1 MWTLAPSLQV
11 LLLLSVACG
20 EYEADLVYVRWFNA
34 SGDGWNR
41 SLNLRPLV
49 WFRYVWRSGQPAAS
63 FGCIPLETVLQR
75 VCIVRV
81 PPKGKGAQAPSA
93 SGKGGKSR
101 RVATGNSKDDL
112 IPVVSEE
119 VMDEVRP
126 RKDLQPSAAREEL
139 TKHSWFK

>member
-1 MWTLAPSLQV
+1 MVLLLMLRCSLQV

-20 EYEADLVYVRWFNA
+20 EYDADLVYVRWFDA

-75 VCIVRV
+75 VCIVHV

-93 SGKGGKSR
+93 SG
-101 RVATGNSKDDL
+101 KDDL

-119 VMDEVRP
+119 VMDEVRA
-126 RKDLQPSAAREEL
+126 RKDLQPSAAWEEL
-139 TKHSWFK
+139 TRVLMEKEKEKHSWFK